1 MELKNKRIGYCF
13 TGSFCTFETSIKQ
26 MEKLVKE
33 EKATII
39 PIMSF
44 NSYNLDTKFGTA
56 EYFRDKIERI
66 ADNPI
71 IHTIQGAEPI
81 GPKDLLDVLIIA
93 PCSRKYY
100 FSTSKRYY

>member
-13 TGSFCTFETSIKQ
+13 TGSFCTFESSILQ

-33 EKATII
+33 EKAQVF
-39 PIMSF
+39 PIMSY

-56 EYFRDKIERI
+56 EYFRSKIERI
-66 ADNPI
+66 AEHPI

-81 GPKDLLDVLIIA
+81 GPKDLLDIMIVA
-93 PCSRKYY
+93 PCSRKHYC
-100 FSTSKRYY
+100 KAC